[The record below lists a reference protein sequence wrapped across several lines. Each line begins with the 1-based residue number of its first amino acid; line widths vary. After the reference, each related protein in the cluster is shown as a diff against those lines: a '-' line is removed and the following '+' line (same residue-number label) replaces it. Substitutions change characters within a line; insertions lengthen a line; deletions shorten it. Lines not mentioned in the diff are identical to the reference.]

1 MATKKDIAFD
11 HFMRRAENPV
21 KKRKAPAKRKPKTA
35 AEKYITKKSQI
46 TGKTPTERLKKRR
59 EKNTETGYFP
69 NPSSFGGSYESSD
82 IKLSDIERLK
92 YFVQE
97 KTASGW
103 LSLAAFHELDDAK
116 EFATLISESGNVP
129 IRVAT

>member
-1 MATKKDIAFD
+1 MVDLKIDLFGRKN
-11 HFMRRAENPV
+11 NP
-21 KKRKAPAKRKPKTA
+21 
-35 AEKYITKKSQI
+35 IS
-46 TGKTPTERLKKRR
+46 
-59 EKNTETGYFP
+59 
-69 NPSSFGGSYESSD
+69 SSD

-129 IRVAT
+129 IRVAA